1 VSVPAP
7 EPQQGSLIRRT
18 ALAAATAFL
27 AINLWTGAPLIA
39 LWVGSQVEGE
49 TVLSM
54 QAVFVVVIV
63 LAVLVFSMAIALA
76 WLNSTYDRLSGRAPG
91 ERRLPWM
98 RGMSGDK
105 GIEQPGYGAGISPLE
120 RIVMTSVY
128 LAVISFLI
136 WFFFFAG
143 APTPSL

>member
-1 VSVPAP
+1 MKIPAP
-7 EPQQGSLIRRT
+7 EPEPGSALKRA
-18 ALAAATAFL
+18 ALAGATAFL

-39 LWVGSQVEGE
+39 LWVGSQVVGQ

-63 LAVLVFSMAIALA
+63 LAVLVFSMAMGLA
-76 WLNSTYDRLSGRAPG
+76 WLNAEYDRITGRASG
-91 ERRLPWM
+91 ERRLTWLRSM
-98 RGMSGDK
+98 RGE
-105 GIEQPGYGAGISPLE
+105 GIEEPGYGAGISPLE

-128 LAVISFLI
+128 LAVISFLV

-143 APTPSL
+143 APTPRL